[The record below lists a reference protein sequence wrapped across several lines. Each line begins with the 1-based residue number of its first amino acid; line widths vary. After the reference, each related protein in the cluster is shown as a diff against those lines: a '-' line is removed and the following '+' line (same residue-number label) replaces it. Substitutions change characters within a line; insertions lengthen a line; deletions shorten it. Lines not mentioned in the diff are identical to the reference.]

1 MVANGPRR
9 ARPGDGRGQAPRVNA
24 TFDAEAEVILVHPAV
39 HLGLAVATERGL
51 LVPRVANVNT
61 MSLVQLAGAI
71 GTTTEAA
78 RAGTLPP
85 ADLTG
90 STISLTNVG
99 VFGVDGGTPSSR
111 RDGWRSCAWA
121 GSWSVRG
128 W

>member
-1 MVANGPRR
+1 M
-9 ARPGDGRGQAPRVNA
+9 
-24 TFDAEAEVILVHPAV
+24 ILVHPAV

-111 RDGWRSCAWA
+111 RDRWRSCAWA